1 MKLRRCKVF
10 RLDLSTVVDGKVAR
24 VHDYDAYFY
33 GWGVGHDPYS
43 QGIGNFSAAIVENMR
58 TRQVFVVYA
67 GLIDFIDP
75 IDDIVI
81 DENLPEFTK

>member
-1 MKLRRCKVF
+1 
-10 RLDLSTVVDGKVAR
+10 
-24 VHDYDAYFY
+24 
-33 GWGVGHDPYS
+33 
-43 QGIGNFSAAIVENMR
+43 MR